1 MALTRKFLV
10 ALGIEAEKVDEIIE
24 AHTDT
29 VNALKKERDDARAE
43 AQTYKADAE
52 KLPTVQKELDD
63 FKETNSNNPYKEQYE
78 KEHKAFEDYKAEVT
92 AKETKAKQEKAYAE
106 LLKEAGVSEKRIA
119 SIIKLSPVDEVKFDD
134 NDKVVDADK
143 LTENIKKEWADFIVT
158 EGTKGADTPKP
169 PAGGEGGKPLSRAA
183 EIAKKHYEAI
193 YGKGDK

>member
-143 LTENIKKEWADFIVT
+143 LTENIKKEWSDFIVT